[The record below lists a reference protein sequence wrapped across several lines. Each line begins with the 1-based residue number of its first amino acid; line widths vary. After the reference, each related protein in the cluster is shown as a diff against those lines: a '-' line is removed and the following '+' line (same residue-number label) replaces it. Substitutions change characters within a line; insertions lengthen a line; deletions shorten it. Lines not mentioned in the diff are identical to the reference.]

1 LAENYQADAAY
12 EAGTVL
18 EFGGEQ
24 EVTIATDGTRRVA
37 GVVSTNPA
45 HLMNGGLTGQNVVPL
60 ALQGRAPC
68 KVTGPIQKGDLMVS
82 AGFGHARANNDAQ
95 IGQVIGK
102 ALANFSGT
110 KGVIEIV
117 VGRV

>member
-1 LAENYQADAAY
+1 
-12 EAGTVL
+12 
-18 EFGGEQ
+18 
-24 EVTIATDGTRRVA
+24 
-37 GVVSTNPA
+37 
-45 HLMNGGLTGQNVVPL
+45 
-60 ALQGRAPC
+60 
-68 KVTGPIQKGDLMVS
+68 MVS